1 METVLR
7 IAIQKSG
14 RLSEDSL
21 ALIKDCGIS
30 FNTESRVL
38 KEQATNFPLEF
49 LFVRDDDIPMYIRD
63 GIADVG
69 IVGKNEYDEQGIDLC
84 MLKDLGFAKCRL
96 SVAVPQGAP
105 YDGLSSLE
113 GKRIATSYPHIL
125 GEALKK
131 AGVHASFVQVAGSV
145 EVTPAVGIADCIC
158 DLVSTGTTLAAN
170 GLKEVECIYRSSA
183 ILLGRKE
190 MGDPVKEDILRR
202 LMLRINAVQRAAG
215 YKYIMFNLPE
225 EHIKEAASIV
235 GGMKSPTV
243 TRLMDSGWVSVQTV
257 VAEDRFWEVLEQLQA
272 IGAEGILVTAIE
284 KMTE

>member
-1 METVLR
+1 MEMLR

-14 RLSEDSL
+14 RLSEESL
-21 ALIKDCGIS
+21 ALVKDCGIS
-30 FNTESRVL
+30 FNCDSRVL
-38 KEQATNFPLEF
+38 KEQASNFPLEF

-69 IVGKNEYDEQGIDLC
+69 IVGRNEYDEQGIDLK
-84 MLKDLGFAKCRL
+84 LIKDLGFAKCRL
-96 SVAVPQGAP
+96 SVAVPQGFD
-105 YDGLSSLE
+105 YKDLSSLE

-125 GEALKK
+125 GSVLEK

-145 EVTPAVGIADCIC
+145 EVTPAVGLSDCIC

-170 GLKEVECIYRSSA
+170 GLREVECIYRTSA
-183 ILLGRKE
+183 VLLGRKE
-190 MGDPVKEDILRR
+190 MHSKEKDDILSR
-202 LMLRINAVQRAAG
+202 LLLRINAVQKAAG

-225 EHIKEAASIV
+225 EDLSKAAAIV

-243 TRLMDSGWVSVQTV
+243 TRLMDKGWISVQTV
-257 VAEDRFWEVLEQLQA
+257 VEEDRFWEVLEQLKA

>member
-131 AGVHASFVQVAGSV
+131 AV
-145 EVTPAVGIADCIC
+145 CM
-158 DLVSTGTTLAAN
+158 L
-170 GLKEVECIYRSSA
+170 RSSRSPDRLRSPLRWASPIASA
-183 ILLGRKE
+183 IWC
-190 MGDPVKEDILRR
+190 P
-202 LMLRINAVQRAAG
+202 
-215 YKYIMFNLPE
+215 PE
-225 EHIKEAASIV
+225 PRWRPMA
-235 GGMKSPTV
+235 
-243 TRLMDSGWVSVQTV
+243 
-257 VAEDRFWEVLEQLQA
+257 
-272 IGAEGILVTAIE
+272 
-284 KMTE
+284 